1 MTQEQYD
8 SIITLFSNSGFKI
21 VDYPLGKKGYLNL
34 GHNSWLEFMA
44 FKTTREIEMDIC
56 TPKKEINQIPI
67 HTIKEIEFIF
77 NQFNLNKKEFKWIDK
92 QAWDLR
98 QGNENKDIQHGENQT

>member
-8 SIITLFSNSGFKI
+8 SILTLFSNSGFKI
-21 VDYPLGKKGYLNL
+21 VDYPLGKRGYLNL

-67 HTIKEIEFIF
+67 HKIEEIEFIL
-77 NQFNLNKKEFKWIDK
+77 NQFKVS
-92 QAWDLR
+92 
-98 QGNENKDIQHGENQT
+98 ENKDIQHGENQT